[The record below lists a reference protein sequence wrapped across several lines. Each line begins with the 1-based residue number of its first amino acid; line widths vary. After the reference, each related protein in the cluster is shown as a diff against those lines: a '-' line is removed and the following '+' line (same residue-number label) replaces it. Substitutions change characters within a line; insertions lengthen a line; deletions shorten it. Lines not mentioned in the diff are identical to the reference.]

1 MTLLGLLVA
10 VLATFR
16 VTRLVT
22 TDKVF
27 DRPRTVLWD
36 WLADRGWWWPL
47 DLLGCDW
54 CVSVWIA
61 AGVTVAGWRCGVVGG
76 GWRLLPVWLAVAGG
90 AGLVAAA
97 TSE

>member
-27 DRPRTVLWD
+27 DRPREALWG

-54 CVSVWIA
+54 CVSVWVA
-61 AGVTVAGWRCGVVGG
+61 AAVTLCGWWSGVLDG
-76 GWRLLPVWLAVAGG
+76 GWHLLAWWMAVAGG
-90 AGLVAAA
+90 AGLAALV
-97 TSE
+97 SGE